1 LGGEDVAVSNQ
12 HEHKLL
18 AGALRV
24 RAAEY
29 CNTLYAGATVDEADW
44 RYLDETDWGRY
55 VVEELAA
62 RDLCID
68 GDTVVPLLRRATGT

>member
-1 LGGEDVAVSNQ
+1 MSNQ
-12 HEHKLL
+12 HDHKLL

-24 RAAEY
+24 RAADY
-29 CNTLYAGATVDEADW
+29 AAGLYPGATVDDADW

-62 RDLCID
+62 RGLCIED
-68 GDTVVPLLRRATGT
+68 DTVVPLLRRAVGT

>member
-1 LGGEDVAVSNQ
+1 MSNQ
-12 HEHKLL
+12 HDHKLL

-29 CNTLYAGATVDEADW
+29 VSTLYPGATVNEADW
-44 RYLDETDWGRY
+44 RYLDETKWGEY

-62 RDLCID
+62 RGLRID
-68 GDTVVPLLRRATGT
+68 GDTVVPLLRRTVGT

>member
-1 LGGEDVAVSNQ
+1 MSDQ

-18 AGALRV
+18 AGALRL

-29 CNTLYAGATVDEADW
+29 ARTLYAGATVDDADW

-62 RDLCID
+62 RDLMID
-68 GDTVVPLLRRATGT
+68 GDTVVPLLRRAAGE